1 MTEEKQQLNVL
12 GTELEPCGMNPVTG
26 FYRDGCCNT
35 GPNDVGT
42 HTVCAVVTN
51 EFLEFS
57 KSRGNDLTT
66 ARPEFNFPG
75 LKDGDKWCLCALRWK
90 EALMRNV
97 APKVLLEATNEKTL
111 NIINIE
117 DLIAHSHKELKSND

>member
-1 MTEEKQQLNVL
+1 MKKEKQQLNVL
-12 GTELEPCGMNPVTG
+12 GTELEPCGMSPVTG

-35 GPNDVGT
+35 GPNDIGT
-42 HTVCAVVTN
+42 HTVCAVVTD

-90 EALMRNV
+90 EALENNC
-97 APKVLLEATNEKTL
+97 APKVVLEATNEKTL
-111 NIINIE
+111 DVISM
-117 DLIAHSHKELKSND
+117 DQLIKYAHK